1 MLASDAERFPR
12 YESVHASLQRLV
24 ERCAQQEPE
33 DLELVRE
40 AIDGVET
47 LLTRL
52 RAGGASRPA
61 AYARL
66 FDLSLAARLELRD
79 LWIDLV
85 GGHVP
90 AQRNA
95 VRRTVLVE
103 ISPIE
108 VALRD
113 ALGLPR
119 QRPLAVASDPTH
131 ASAAVEFGA
140 PMDPA
145 AEPRAP
151 REEPPRSEP
160 AGSDLPTRRDDA

>member
-24 ERCAQQEPE
+24 ERCAREEPE

-40 AIDGVET
+40 AIDGVES

-52 RAGGASRPA
+52 RSGGASRPA

-85 GGHVP
+85 GGHGP

-119 QRPLAVASDPTH
+119 QRPLAVAADPTH
-131 ASAAVEFGA
+131 AAAAVEFGA

-145 AEPRAP
+145 AEPRPAREEAP
-151 REEPPRSEP
+151 RSQPSGAEPSR
-160 AGSDLPTRRDDA
+160 RRDEA